1 MSTLQLQS
9 RDESGPR
16 GKLTLQLEK
25 RLQSGAQGIT
35 YLAQI
40 AETGKKLVA
49 KWINVGRY
57 NETEMSRLVQSIMI
71 EQTLKDTLGS
81 CTTNKR
87 YLCFY
92 GVAANDEL
100 KDLIFQK
107 IDFYFITNTTV
118 KDFYLLYEYIDGL
131 DLQEFTA
138 EGQSKG
144 YFITMNMILEI
155 LEGMDML
162 HRHRIFHRD
171 MKPENIMIS
180 RSGRVRIIDFGM
192 SCTFSDC
199 LLSPMMGTPTYM
211 APECSLLDRGFQSY
225 ALAQSPPFATQ
236 KRFDDVE
243 EFIRTRGPGCI
254 DMFAV
259 GVTIYNSYFN
269 EDFISNIF
277 EWSGRTSMNNLS
289 LARFMTGVSA
299 TSYPAALV
307 AFIAERKKT
316 DPETAVLYDFLAQLL
331 TADYKT
337 RLTAGDAVIA
347 FRSLIASLSS
357 GSASASAAGTGLETT
372 STSNSS
378 SSSSVEGPGA
388 GIPLVRQIT
397 EGAVLTGGGSRRT
410 KRHPHKKRANRSKTR
425 SYRPRSTSRRS

>member
-1 MSTLQLQS
+1 MEQLQLQS

-16 GKLTLQLEK
+16 GKLTLQLGK

-35 YLAQI
+35 YIAQI

-49 KWINVGRY
+49 KSINVGRY
-57 NETEMSRLVQSIMI
+57 SEAEMSRLVQSIMI

-92 GVAANDEL
+92 GVAANQEL
-100 KDLIFQK
+100 KDLNFQK

-131 DLQEFTA
+131 DLQEFIA
-138 EGQSKG
+138 KG
-144 YFITMNMILEI
+144 NHISLDMILEI

-171 MKPENIMIS
+171 MKPENIMIT
-180 RSGRVRIIDFGM
+180 RYGHHVRIIDFGM

-225 ALAQSPPFATQ
+225 ALSQSPPFAT
-236 KRFDDVE
+236 KERFDDVE
-243 EFIRTRGPGCI
+243 AFIQLSGPGCI

-259 GVTIYNSYFN
+259 GVTIFNAYFN

-277 EWSGRTSMNNLS
+277 EWSGRKGMNNLS
-289 LARFMTGVSA
+289 LARFMTGVSG

-307 AFIAERKKT
+307 AFIAERKKS
-316 DPETAVLYDFLAQLL
+316 DPETAILYDFLEKLL
-331 TADYKT
+331 TPDYKS
-337 RLTAGDAVIA
+337 RLTAGEAVIA
-347 FRSLIASLSS
+347 FRALIASISS
-357 GSASASAAGTGLETT
+357 SPAPAPASASAPSSASENTSSSNSSASASPLGQQMSGI
-372 STSNSS
+372 
-378 SSSSVEGPGA
+378 EGG
-388 GIPLVRQIT
+388 
-397 EGAVLTGGGSRRT
+397 RRKT
-410 KRHPHKKRANRSKTR
+410 KRRHHKKGANRPKTR
-425 SYRPRSTSRRS
+425 SHPRSRRS

>member
-1 MSTLQLQS
+1 LRIYLEIVGMEPLQLQS

-16 GKLTLQLEK
+16 GKLTLQLGK

-35 YLAQI
+35 YIAQI

-49 KWINVGRY
+49 KSINVGRY
-57 NETEMSRLVQSIMI
+57 SEAEMSRLVQSIMI

-92 GVAANDEL
+92 GVAANQEL
-100 KDLIFQK
+100 KDLNFQK

-131 DLQEFTA
+131 DLQEFIA
-138 EGQSKG
+138 KG
-144 YFITMNMILEI
+144 NHISLDMILEI

-171 MKPENIMIS
+171 MKPENIMIT
-180 RSGRVRIIDFGM
+180 RGGHVRIIDFGM

-225 ALAQSPPFATQ
+225 ALSQSPPFAT
-236 KRFDDVE
+236 KERFDDVE
-243 EFIRTRGPGCI
+243 AFIQLSGPGCI

-259 GVTIYNSYFN
+259 GVTIFNAYFN

-277 EWSGRTSMNNLS
+277 EWSGRKGMNNLS
-289 LARFMTGVSA
+289 LARFMTGVSG

-307 AFIAERKKT
+307 AFLAERKRT
-316 DPETAVLYDFLAQLL
+316 DPENAVLYDFLARLL
-331 TADYKT
+331 TPDYKS
-337 RLTAGDAVIA
+337 RLTAGEAVIA
-347 FRSLIASLSS
+347 FRALIESISP
-357 GSASASAAGTGLETT
+357 ASASSSASENT
-372 STSNSS
+372 SSSNSS
-378 SSSSVEGPGA
+378 SPVTPTTQSGSPLSRQMS
-388 GIPLVRQIT
+388 GID
-397 EGAVLTGGGSRRT
+397 GGRRKT
-410 KRHPHKKRANRSKTR
+410 KRRHHKKGANRPKTR
-425 SYRPRSTSRRS
+425 SHRSRSRRS

>member
-9 RDESGPR
+9 RDDSGPR
-16 GKLTLQLEK
+16 GKFTIQLGK

-35 YLAQI
+35 YIAQI
-40 AETGKKLVA
+40 AEIGKKLVA
-49 KWINVGRY
+49 KSINVGRY
-57 NETEMSRLVQSIMI
+57 SEAEMSRLVQSIMI

-92 GVAANDEL
+92 GVAANQEL
-100 KDLIFQK
+100 KDLNFQK

-131 DLQEFTA
+131 DLQEFIA
-138 EGQSKG
+138 KE
-144 YFITMNMILEI
+144 NHLLLDMILEI

-171 MKPENIMIS
+171 MKPENIMIT

-225 ALAQSPPFATQ
+225 ALSLSPPFAT
-236 KRFDDVE
+236 KERFDDVE
-243 EFIRTRGPGCI
+243 AFIQTNGPGCI

-259 GVTIYNSYFN
+259 GVTIFNAYFN

-277 EWSGRTSMNNLS
+277 HYSGLTSMNNLS
-289 LARFMTGVSA
+289 LALFMTGVSSE
-299 TSYPAALV
+299 SYPATLV
-307 AFIAERKKT
+307 AFIAERKKI
-316 DPETAVLYDFLAQLL
+316 DPETAVLYDFLEKLL
-331 TADYKT
+331 TPDYKT
-337 RLTAGDAVIA
+337 RLTAGEAVIA
-347 FRSLIASLSS
+347 FRALIASISS
-357 GSASASAAGTGLETT
+357 SPASASTSAPSSASENTSSSNSSASASPLGQQISGI
-372 STSNSS
+372 
-378 SSSSVEGPGA
+378 EGG
-388 GIPLVRQIT
+388 
-397 EGAVLTGGGSRRT
+397 RRKT
-410 KRHPHKKRANRSKTR
+410 KRRHHKKGANRPKTKTR
-425 SYRPRSTSRRS
+425 RS

>member
-16 GKLTLQLEK
+16 GKLTLQLGK

-49 KWINVGRY
+49 KSINVGRY
-57 NETEMSRLVQSIMI
+57 SEAEMNRLVQSIMI

-92 GVAANDEL
+92 GVAANHEL
-100 KDLIFQK
+100 KDLNFQK
-107 IDFYFITNTTV
+107 IDFYFIKNTTV
-118 KDFYLLYEYIDGL
+118 EDFYLLYEYIDGL

-144 YFITMNMILEI
+144 YFITMDMILEI

-180 RSGRVRIIDFGM
+180 RSGHVRIIDFGM

-225 ALAQSPPFATQ
+225 ALAQSPPFAT
-236 KRFDDVE
+236 KERFDDVE

-259 GVTIYNSYFN
+259 GVTIFNSYFN

-277 EWSGRTSMNNLS
+277 SFSGRKEMNNLS
-289 LARFMTGVSA
+289 LARFMTGVSG

-307 AFIAERKKT
+307 VFIAQRKEK
-316 DPETAVLYDFLAQLL
+316 DLENAVLYDFLARLL

-337 RLTAGDAVIA
+337 RMTAGEAVIA
-347 FRSLIASLSS
+347 CRNLIESLTP
-357 GSASASAAGTGLETT
+357 ASAAGTGLKTA
-372 STSNSS
+372 SNLSS
-378 SSSSVEGPGA
+378 SSSSSPSVDGA
-388 GIPLVRQIT
+388 GTGIPLGRQIS
-397 EGAVLTGGGSRRT
+397 GIDGGRRNT
-410 KRHPHKKRANRSKTR
+410 KRRHHKKGAN
-425 SYRPRSTSRRS
+425 RPRSNRPRIKSRRS

>member
-9 RDESGPR
+9 RSGE
-16 GKLTLQLEK
+16 KLTLQLGK

-40 AETGKKLVA
+40 AETGKTAKKLVA
-49 KWINVGRY
+49 KSINVGRY
-57 NETEMSRLVQSIMI
+57 SEVEMNRLVQSIMI

-92 GVAANDEL
+92 GVAANQEMNN
-100 KDLIFQK
+100 LIFQK

-118 KDFYLLYEYIDGL
+118 EDFYLLYEYIDGL
-131 DLQEFTA
+131 DLQEFTT

-144 YFITMNMILEI
+144 YFITMDMILEI

-180 RSGRVRIIDFGM
+180 RGGHVRIIDFGM

-225 ALAQSPPFATQ
+225 ALAQSPPFAT
-236 KRFDDVE
+236 KGRFDDVE
-243 EFIRTRGPGCI
+243 AFIQTNGPGCI

-259 GVTIYNSYFN
+259 GVTIFNSYFN

-277 EWSGRTSMNNLS
+277 SFSGRKEMNNLS

-337 RLTAGDAVIA
+337 RLMAGEAVIA
-347 FRSLIASLSS
+347 FQALLESISPTPAPTSASAPSS
-357 GSASASAAGTGLETT
+357 ASENTSSFNSSASASASPLGRQML
-372 STSNSS
+372 
-378 SSSSVEGPGA
+378 
-388 GIPLVRQIT
+388 GID
-397 EGAVLTGGGSRRT
+397 GGRRKT
-410 KRHPHKKRANRSKTR
+410 RRRHHKKGANRPKTKIR
-425 SYRPRSTSRRS
+425 YRIKSR

>member
-1 MSTLQLQS
+1 MEPLKLQSRSGEKSTLQF
-9 RDESGPR
+9 G
-16 GKLTLQLEK
+16 K

-40 AETGKKLVA
+40 AEIGKTAKKLVA
-49 KWINVGRY
+49 KSINVERY
-57 NETEMSRLVQSIMI
+57 SEAEMNRMVQSIMI

-100 KDLIFQK
+100 KNLNFQK
-107 IDFYFITNTTV
+107 IDFFYIINTTV

-131 DLQEFTA
+131 DLQEFIA
-138 EGQSKG
+138 KG
-144 YFITMNMILEI
+144 NHILLDMILEI

-180 RSGRVRIIDFGM
+180 RGGHVRIIDFGM

-225 ALAQSPPFATQ
+225 ALAQSPPFAT
-236 KRFDDVE
+236 KERFDDVE
-243 EFIRTRGPGCI
+243 AFIQTNGPGCI

-259 GVTIYNSYFN
+259 GVTIFNSYFN

-277 EWSGRTSMNNLS
+277 SFSGRTSMNNLS
-289 LARFMTGVSA
+289 LARFMSGVSA

-307 AFIAERKKT
+307 VFIAQRKEK
-316 DPETAVLYDFLAQLL
+316 DLENAVLYDFLARLL

-337 RLTAGDAVIA
+337 RMTAGEAVIA
-347 FRSLIASLSS
+347 CRNLIESLTP
-357 GSASASAAGTGLETT
+357 ASAAGTGLKTA
-372 STSNSS
+372 SNLSSPSS
-378 SSSSVEGPGA
+378 SSSSSSSSPSVDGA
-388 GIPLVRQIT
+388 GTGIPLGRQIS
-397 EGAVLTGGGSRRT
+397 GIDGGRRNT
-410 KRHPHKKRANRSKTR
+410 KRRHHKKGAN
-425 SYRPRSTSRRS
+425 RPRSNRPRIKSRRS